1 MKINRKTIGNSVWF
15 TVEVAAIFLVVQLI
29 RFIINNLDAVYIGLA
44 LIIISLAL
52 FFSAYLVA
60 RNKDRAN
67 SKKPI
72 TKTYTGFSN

>member
-1 MKINRKTIGNSVWF
+1 MKIKRKTMVNSLWF
-15 TVEVAAIFLVVQLI
+15 TVEVVAIFLVVQLI
-29 RFIINNLDAVYIGLA
+29 RFIISNLDAVYIGLA

-67 SKKPI
+67 NIKSI
-72 TKTYTGFSN
+72 TKTYSGFSN